1 MAGLMIRDLPGDLHE
16 RLKERARA
24 HRRSLSK
31 EAIVILEEALGDRA
45 GPPLLEEVDD
55 LRIRGARP
63 LTQELLDDAREAG
76 RP

>member
-1 MAGLMIRDLPGDLHE
+1 MAGLMIRDLPCDLHE